1 MAIGL
6 YGDYPGGQIGDNR
19 KHYFGDGAR
28 CRRDHGRNYG
38 KRECRSDPSFNFRAC
53 SNIDIQYRVGVRI
66 CDRDASRGVIRNR
79 NGLIY
84 NHYEIECGG
93 LYFYEEENQG
103 MSVNHN
109 IVERIV
115 KICLWIFTIFTISIL
130 FYIIGFVLKNGIGG
144 LSKEFFLEFPKSMG
158 REGGI
163 FPIIVGTILLTIVA
177 VFIAGPLGI
186 GTAVYLTEY
195 TRENRMTQI
204 IRFGADC
211 LAGIPSIVFGL
222 FGFVLFVIKFKM
234 GWSIISGSLT
244 LSIMILPTIIRTSE
258 EAIRAVPGSLREVS
272 YSLGGTRWQTIVS
285 VVIPQ
290 AIPGILTGIIL
301 SIGRCVGETA
311 AVIFTAG
318 SSLRLPGSVFDSV
331 RTMSVHFY
339 ILSREGIS
347 LKNAY
352 ATASV
357 LIISIGL
364 INFLSY
370 WIMRRF
376 IRRIEGK

>member
-1 MAIGL
+1 MSIN
-6 YGDYPGGQIGDNR
+6 Q
-19 KHYFGDGAR
+19 
-28 CRRDHGRNYG
+28 
-38 KRECRSDPSFNFRAC
+38 
-53 SNIDIQYRVGVRI
+53 NI
-66 CDRDASRGVIRNR
+66 
-79 NGLIY
+79 
-84 NHYEIECGG
+84 IEK
-93 LYFYEEENQG
+93 
-103 MSVNHN
+103 
-109 IVERIV
+109 IV
-115 KICLWIFTIFTISIL
+115 KIFLWIFTIITIFIL
-130 FYIIGFVLKNGIGG
+130 FYIVGFILKNGIGG
-144 LSKEFFLEFPKSMG
+144 LSKEFFMEFPKSMG

-163 FPIIVGTILLTIVA
+163 FPIIIGTILLTLAA

-195 TRENRMTQI
+195 TRENRITQM

-222 FGFVLFVIKFKM
+222 FGFVLFVIKLKM
-234 GWSIISGSLT
+234 GWSIISGGLT

-258 EAIRAVPGSLREVS
+258 EAIKAVPKPLREVS
-272 YSLGGTRWQTIVS
+272 YSLGGTKWQTIVFI
-285 VVIPQ
+285 VIPQ
-290 AIPGILTGIIL
+290 ALPGILTGIIL

-318 SSLRLPGSVFDSV
+318 SSLRLPNSLFDSV

-357 LIISIGL
+357 LIISIGM

-370 WIMRRF
+370 WIMHRF